1 MLSLK
6 QPGEFL
12 LKQILAEAQRQGHTL
27 TGKLAR
33 EARVVTY
40 GNPLLDDL
48 IGVQVLLPP
57 YATQLD
63 KGVKPGRVPFA
74 SSRTRN
80 RSRGGT
86 SAYIEALMDFFKRR
100 YPSSSTARAKEL
112 AIRTAKVARRTGH
125 PTPGSFKYS
134 TNNARLGFIEK
145 SLGTT
150 SIKVLESKMA
160 VRPFVEDN
168 IKQKLTALRVLTT
181 GRNNG

>member
-1 MLSLK
+1 M
-6 QPGEFL
+6 
-12 LKQILAEAQRQGHTL
+12 LKQILAEADRQWHTL
-27 TGKLAR
+27 TGRLKR

-63 KGVKPGRVPFA
+63 KGVKPGKVPFA

-112 AIRTAKVARRTGH
+112 AIRTAKVARRVGH
-125 PTPGSFKYS
+125 PTPGSYKYS
-134 TNNARLGFIEK
+134 TNNARLGFIER
-145 SLGTT
+145 SIGST

-168 IKQKLTALRVLTT
+168 IKQKLTALRILTT
-181 GRNNG
+181 GRDNG